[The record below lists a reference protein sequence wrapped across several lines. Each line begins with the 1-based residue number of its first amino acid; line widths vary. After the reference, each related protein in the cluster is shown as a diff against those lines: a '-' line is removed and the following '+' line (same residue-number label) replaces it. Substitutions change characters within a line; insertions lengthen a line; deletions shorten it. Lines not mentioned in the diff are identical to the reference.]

1 MAFSNA
7 GTHIP
12 HALAYPIAGILY
24 ERKGIKVPHGLSVAI
39 TAPAFLKVIA
49 PYVPG
54 KCMRIAELL
63 KEHIHDTSIRP
74 ESASIAVTNLMKA
87 LNLPSGLLE
96 LGLEERDVDRI
107 AEEALLQ
114 KRLLA
119 QSPITVSKE
128 LLAKIVKE
136 SLRYW

>member
-1 MAFSNA
+1 MIRSISITSSPEMDRGNGLETRPGTKPSKRGDVAPNLPAPEESSSLMA
-7 GTHIP
+7 G
-12 HALAYPIAGILY
+12 
-24 ERKGIKVPHGLSVAI
+24 RRSV
-39 TAPAFLKVIA
+39 
-49 PYVPG
+49 
-54 KCMRIAELL
+54 